1 MCLQIGGY
9 TVPAG
14 CMVTI
19 PPFVIDNARWTYGED
34 AEEFNPSRW
43 MPGGRHHPKGCRGC
57 RVLRVTPHDAS
68 ERRGTLW
75 RCGENPGGQR
85 RKSALT
91 EP

>member
-43 MPGGRHHPKGCRGC
+43 DAWRETMSNKG
-57 RVLRVTPHDAS
+57 
-68 ERRGTLW
+68 
-75 RCGENPGGQR
+75 
-85 RKSALT
+85 ALAAVR
-91 EP
+91 